1 MAQIGTQVKVV
12 LLGDS
17 GVGKSSIVLR
27 FITEQF
33 KADSEPTIG
42 ASFLSKTVQVGNTSI
57 SF

>member
-1 MAQIGTQVKVV
+1 MATSSNQVKVV

-27 FITEQF
+27 FITDSF
-33 KADSEPTIG
+33 KPESEPTIG
-42 ASFLSKTVQVGNTSI
+42 ASFLSKTIQVEDKSV